1 VRRATT
7 LIAAALVL
15 ASCGGGNSPSGPAN
29 PVRLISLEVSA
40 PAEIPPGES
49 IQLTATA
56 RSSNGSTEE
65 VTARVQ
71 WSVTTIASSGP
82 GDVIT
87 ISPQG
92 VAQAANGGQ
101 VMIHAAYQ
109 GLQGSAAVMVLP
121 KGTFRFSGTVNDGP
135 KGLAGVTLTVVSGV
149 GTGVTAQTND
159 TGAFSLFGV
168 DGTFRVNGHL
178 DGYVD
183 ASWLSA
189 IRGHYSGALLEMQPI
204 GGRKDF
210 SGTYRLT
217 ITTVPNCSALPEA
230 ARQRTYI
237 AKLTQSDGWWGVILS
252 GAEFIPHRGPG
263 NGFGGQI
270 ASTGEGTFWLG
281 YYFGEYSIAERLG
294 PVALLYD
301 GTANVRADGDRITG
315 TFDGQASISNTLTGP
330 FEPIAARCAVDRFE
344 MVKD

>member
-1 VRRATT
+1 VRLATI

-15 ASCGGGNSPSGPAN
+15 VACGDGDSPSGPAN
-29 PVRLISLEVSA
+29 PTGPISLEVSA
-40 PAEIPPGES
+40 PAEIAPGES
-49 IQLTATA
+49 VQLIARA
-56 RSSNGSTEE
+56 RSSNGSAED

-71 WSVTTIASSGP
+71 WSVTTIASNSSGV
-82 GDVIT
+82 DIT

-92 VAQAANGGQ
+92 VAQAQGGGQ
-101 VMIHAAYQ
+101 ARIGATFQ
-109 GLQGSAAVMVLP
+109 GLQGSTTVMVLP
-121 KGTFRFSGTVNDGP
+121 QGTFRFSGTVTDGP
-135 KGLAGVTLTVVSGV
+135 KGLAAVTLTVVSGV
-149 GTGVTAQTND
+149 GAGLSAQTND
-159 TGAFSLFGV
+159 TGGFSLYGV
-168 DGTFRVNGHL
+168 NGTFRVSGHR

-189 IRGHYSGALLEMQPI
+189 IRGHYSGALFGMEPI

-217 ITTVPNCSALPEA
+217 ITTAANCSALPEA
-230 ARQRTYI
+230 ARQRTYT

-281 YYFGEYSIAERLG
+281 YYFGEYAIAERLG

-315 TFDGQASISNTLTGP
+315 TFDGQASISNVTTGP

-344 MVKD
+344 MVKE